1 MTDKKADILS
11 CGKKLFSSKGFKD
24 TNVTDITKMA
34 GIATGTFYIYYTSKD
49 KLFMEIFL
57 GENIKLKKKIM
68 ESINLKDDPVNVIKE
83 LMLKNQKGMNSSPIL
98 REWYNRDVFSRI
110 EQNYRLENGLE
121 YVDFLY
127 DSFIKIVKGWQT
139 EGKIRNDIDA
149 EMTMAIFIALIN
161 IDTHKEEVG
170 IQYFPKILEYLVEFT
185 MKGLMDNPKKE

>member
-1 MTDKKADILS
+1 
-11 CGKKLFSSKGFKD
+11 
-24 TNVTDITKMA
+24 
-34 GIATGTFYIYYTSKD
+34 
-49 KLFMEIFL
+49 
-57 GENIKLKKKIM
+57 
-68 ESINLKDDPVNVIKE
+68 
-83 LMLKNQKGMNSSPIL
+83 MLKNQKGMNSSPIL